1 MRASFVTSMAI
12 LHLKI
17 EVCVSCAGV
26 YRWGGWTLTNYLING
41 FSMYKNTMANIGII
55 LIGCSLILSGT
66 WLLRSQATVGD
77 IAWMKAMISHHSIA
91 VLTSKRAQI
100 EDPRVRIS

>member
-1 MRASFVTSMAI
+1 
-12 LHLKI
+12 
-17 EVCVSCAGV
+17 
-26 YRWGGWTLTNYLING
+26 
-41 FSMYKNTMANIGII
+41 MYKNTMANIGII

-77 IAWMKAMISHHSIA
+77 IAWMKAMIYHHSIA

-100 EDPRVRIS
+100 EDPRVRKLADSIIKTQLKEISEMEYLVNDLEKKKSE